1 MNPFQ
6 YGKND
11 SVDLLY
17 RFIFRGLIRYDS
29 VHGAYQGDLTNCD
42 LSDNTLIR
50 CTLRDDAVWS
60 DGTRVKIDDII
71 ASIDTFRKNT
81 TNADMKAFLAIVT
94 TKKNGDSIEI
104 KSTQKNPKMIE
115 LLTYPVVK
123 SDNIIAINSGT
134 KKTKNYVTSGPY
146 TFGEMVTDKEY
157 GFDRITLVRNEKWAW
172 STWLDKIHFKFFR
185 DRTSLERS
193 TEALTIIIPSIKNE
207 KININPRFREYIYTN
222 YEYFSVFLNT
232 KSMNR
237 MLRNSLHWQIGT
249 SFSGNI
255 VDDHRR
261 MDRIFLSGWAILPTG
276 TLKWFPDILRE
287 LGYTKKFEIIS
298 KIEQTNTTVV
308 SGEIE
313 YKTAKYWTNKANSTT
328 LFVQSNPDE
337 TILSGNIPNNT
348 QSVTINW
355 YTLKEYIPGNT
366 TFSYKVSSLWW
377 TLVEWKNEYTLVLN
391 LSNGKTETEM
401 LTLYISPDEKK
412 INEYK
417 KVLQDEYYA
426 TQNTPALIAN
436 RERVK
441 WEKLIQANELKDEY
455 YYNNKNEVFT
465 IKIWYIVGPQS
476 TEKYAK
482 TIDESLHL
490 LGIKTELIAL
500 SPKEVQ
506 TLITKGE
513 NTYDLLVIGISV
525 EGSLSSIGQLFSNN
539 GAKSSSI
546 NFSNIDSKTLDNL
559 FTELRWTTEI
569 SKIEKIEQDIGK
581 FMNTESFFFPISSPY
596 HRIWVD
602 RNIKGMPQVD
612 IIPDITSFMDVFIGT
627 SIKENYIRDMQNKN
641 ISGFFSWIASKL

>member
-1 MNPFQ
+1 
-6 YGKND
+6 
-11 SVDLLY
+11 
-17 RFIFRGLIRYDS
+17 
-29 VHGAYQGDLTNCD
+29 
-42 LSDNTLIR
+42 
-50 CTLRDDAVWS
+50 
-60 DGTRVKIDDII
+60 
-71 ASIDTFRKNT
+71 
-81 TNADMKAFLAIVT
+81 
-94 TKKNGDSIEI
+94 
-104 KSTQKNPKMIE
+104 
-115 LLTYPVVK
+115 
-123 SDNIIAINSGT
+123 
-134 KKTKNYVTSGPY
+134 
-146 TFGEMVTDKEY
+146 
-157 GFDRITLVRNEKWAW
+157 
-172 STWLDKIHFKFFR
+172 
-185 DRTSLERS
+185 
-193 TEALTIIIPSIKNE
+193 
-207 KININPRFREYIYTN
+207 
-222 YEYFSVFLNT
+222 
-232 KSMNR
+232 
-237 MLRNSLHWQIGT
+237 
-249 SFSGNI
+249 
-255 VDDHRR
+255 